1 MSVWPYFWRLAK
13 ANLGL
18 YAVTALA
25 FTGALGLP
33 VVAALLLRELFD
45 SLTGEA
51 ALEISVWTILALKIG
66 VDAFHLSVV
75 QTASQISED
84 TLGSMLQARLQTNL
98 FKAVFQGRARQGGP
112 SAGDAINRFRDDVGA
127 IAEPLTVPP
136 FLVGYVVVMAATF
149 FVMYQVSPLV
159 ASVVFLPSV
168 AVVFVTRALRAWIRS
183 YREAARSATSMM
195 SGSLGELLGAVQAI
209 QVGGAESDAVD
220 HFDRLGER
228 RRRASLKEAV
238 LDAGIGS
245 FGQSTLTLTIGV
257 MLLAAAHLMIE
268 GSFTLGDFALL
279 VGVVQAGYIAH
290 FPTLLGEQIANLQR
304 ARISFRRMVELV
316 DEDAAQDLVRNEPLR
331 LRGPLDEVPRVAKTD
346 AHRLDS
352 LTLDRLTRTHPE
364 TGRGVSDISLRI
376 QRGSF
381 TVITGRIGSGKT
393 TLIRAM
399 LGLVP
404 ADAGDVLWNGE
415 RVHEPRSFL
424 VPPRCAYTP
433 QVPRLF
439 SDTLR
444 DNILM
449 GLPESEVDLDAAV
462 RLGVMEHDLE
472 QLENG
477 LDTLVG
483 PRGVRLSG
491 GQVQRTA
498 AARMFVRQPELL
510 VFDDLSS
517 ALDIETERQ
526 LWDRMFEMPD
536 ATALVVSH
544 RRPAY
549 RRADHIVVLKD
560 GRIDAQ
566 GKLDDLLKTSEEMQ
580 RLWAGDVGGPS
591 EDDADGQ

>member
-18 YAVTALA
+18 YALSALT
-25 FTGALGLP
+25 FVGALGLP
-33 VVAALLLRELFD
+33 LIAALLLRELFD

-51 ALEISVWTILALKIG
+51 TLEFSVWTILALKIG
-66 VDAFHLSVV
+66 VDAFHLSVM
-75 QTASQISED
+75 QTASGISED
-84 TLGSMLQARLQTNL
+84 VLGSMLETRLQTNL
-98 FKAVFQGRARQGGP
+98 FKTVIERQPRRGRPG
-112 SAGDAINRFRDDVGA
+112 AGDTINRFRDDVRA
-127 IAEPLTVPP
+127 IVEPLTMPP
-136 FLVGYVVVMAATF
+136 ILVGYVVVLAVTF
-149 FVMYQVSPLV
+149 FVMFQVSPLV

-168 AVVFVTRALRAWIRS
+168 VVVAVTRALGGWIRS
-183 YREAARSATSMM
+183 YSETARRATGRV
-195 SGSLGELLGAVQAI
+195 SGSLGELLGAVQAL
-209 QVGGAESDAVD
+209 QVAGTESDAVD

-238 LDAGIGS
+238 LNAGVRS
-245 FGQSTLTLTIGV
+245 VGQSTLTLTIGV
-257 MLLAAAHLMIE
+257 VLLTAAHLMIE

-279 VGVVQAGYIAH
+279 VGVVQAGYIAS
-290 FPTLLGEQIANLQR
+290 FPALLGEQIANLQR
-304 ARISFRRMVELV
+304 SRVSFRRIADLV
-316 DEDAAQDLVRNEPLR
+316 DEGARQDLAGNEPLQ
-331 LRGPLDEVPRVAKTD
+331 LRGPLDETPRVVKTN

-352 LTLDRLTRTHPE
+352 LSVDRLTCTHPE
-364 TGRGVSDISLRI
+364 TGRGVSEISLHVR
-376 QRGSF
+376 RGSF

-393 TLIRAM
+393 TLLRAM
-399 LGLVP
+399 LGIVP
-404 ADAGDVLWNGE
+404 TNAGEVLWNGE
-415 RVHEPRSFL
+415 RVEQPRTFL

-449 GLPESEVDLDAAV
+449 GLPETEVDLDSAV
-462 RLGVMEHDLE
+462 RLGVMEQDVE

-517 ALDIETERQ
+517 ALDVETERQ
-526 LWDRMFEMPD
+526 LWERMFELPD

-544 RRPAY
+544 RRAAY
-549 RRADHIVVLKD
+549 RRADHILVLKE

-566 GKLDDLLKTSEEMQ
+566 GKLDDLLRTSDEMQ
-580 RLWAGDVGGPS
+580 RLWAGDVGTQGA
-591 EDDADGQ
+591 EVADGQ